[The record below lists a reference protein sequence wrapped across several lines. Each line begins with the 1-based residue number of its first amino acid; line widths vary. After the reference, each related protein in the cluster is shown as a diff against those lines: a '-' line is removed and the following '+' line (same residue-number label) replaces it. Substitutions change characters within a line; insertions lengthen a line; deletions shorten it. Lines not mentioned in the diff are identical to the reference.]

1 MRTTLSATLFAGLL
15 AGMAEAINLDLSI
28 TDEAEIVEI
37 WDQAACSGNKHEL
50 EMNDGMTAGRR
61 RFNPLRSIGS
71 AEVPS
76 GSRLVVVHTI
86 EDEEDEW
93 GWPATFR
100 FEVEGDDAAGCIDLI
115 DLAEDNCEDEM
126 GADYGCSDL
135 DIKIT

>member
-86 EDEEDEW
+86 EDEEDE
-93 GWPATFR
+93 
-100 FEVEGDDAAGCIDLI
+100 
-115 DLAEDNCEDEM
+115 
-126 GADYGCSDL
+126 YG
-135 DIKIT
+135 